1 MLNAIIIEE
10 SYWANSHLSIVR
22 HTGHVRVGKHIW
34 TVVNKYGI
42 TVFELSD
49 PMSKHYVGDSATKVI
64 EPGEPVDLVRNDWL
78 HVYRALGREKTIEIV
93 KQGISLD
100 DAEKLIKKN
109 GNKKTTI

>member
-1 MLNAIIIEE
+1 
-10 SYWANSHLSIVR
+10 
-22 HTGHVRVGKHIW
+22 
-34 TVVNKYGI
+34 
-42 TVFELSD
+42 
-49 PMSKHYVGDSATKVI
+49 MSKHYVGDSATKVI

-109 GNKKTTI
+109 GNKKTTV